1 MFRKVSVIMATVFV
15 STLSAEMQVLIVF
28 FIISISLALQIRLKP
43 YFNEEL
49 NKMETYSLIVA
60 AATLYTGMFYVTGQ
74 HYTYL

>member
-1 MFRKVSVIMATVFV
+1 MATVFV

-60 AATLYTGMFYVTGQ
+60 AATLYTGMFCITGQ